1 MFVCV
6 GRYHALLCYDSP
18 LAQGYAGLGPRN
30 PSQTSQNINYEES
43 RAPAHHSQTAKN
55 NNYDESRT
63 PADHANAHGGK
74 PGRGVAMVP
83 TGHTTDS
90 NDVIEARMRVSL
102 FVTNSCKVLAVIRA
116 VCVARFPHDLCVRV
130 MWSCGPCGHVH
141 VHAHSYVYETSTA
154 SHAEYYTNY
163 RIVFI

>member
-1 MFVCV
+1 M
-6 GRYHALLCYDSP
+6 CYDSP

-30 PSQTSQNINYEES
+30 PSQTTQNNDYEES
-43 RAPAHHSQTAKN
+43 RAPTHHSQTAKN
-55 NNYDESRT
+55 NNYEESRT
-63 PADHANAHGGK
+63 PTDHASAHGGK

-90 NDVIEARMRVSL
+90 NEVIEARMRVSL
-102 FVTNSCKVLAVIRA
+102 CVINSVKVLAVIRLG
-116 VCVARFPHDLCVRV
+116 CVARFPHDLSVRV
-130 MWSCGPCGHVH
+130 MSCGPCGHNYVHVH

-154 SHAEYYTNY
+154 SHAEYTNY